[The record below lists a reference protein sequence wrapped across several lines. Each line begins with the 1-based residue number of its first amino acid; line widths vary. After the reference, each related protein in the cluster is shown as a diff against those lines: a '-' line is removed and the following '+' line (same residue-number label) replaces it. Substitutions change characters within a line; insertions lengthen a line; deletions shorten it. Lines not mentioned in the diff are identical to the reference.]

1 MLKLAS
7 AQAALTA
14 MLAHAAQACVQPLAV
29 ALLDAG
35 GHVVLLA
42 RQDGAA
48 LLRAEIARCKAAG
61 ALGLGADT
69 RILAERAAV
78 NPVFFNSVAAATGQL
93 VLSAGGVLLHDAVG
107 TLLGAIGVSGDTAD
121 IDEQVAMVGRAAIA
135 GETA

>member
-1 MLKLAS
+1 
-7 AQAALTA
+7 
-14 MLAHAAQACVQPLAV
+14 MLAHASRTSTQPLAF

-48 LLRAEIARCKAAG
+48 LLRTEIARCKAAG

-69 RILAERAAV
+69 RVLAERAAA
-78 NPVFFNSVAAATGQL
+78 NPAFFVSVAAVTGQL
-93 VLSAGGVLLHDAVG
+93 VLSAGGVLLHDAAG
-107 TLLGAIGVSGDTAD
+107 TLLGAIGVSGDTAEL
-121 IDEQVAMVGRAAIA
+121 DEQVAMVGRTEIA